1 MIVRDIM
8 TTQLV
13 TVAPDDTLC
22 HACTLFRHYPFHHLP
37 VVKRC
42 EILDGSHPEY
52 RIQRI
57 MLQFE
62 GILTTQ
68 AIELALAHAR
78 HDSSSQLIGHPWQ
91 EQRIATVMDPL
102 PPSVS
107 PTTSVG
113 AAARLLVE
121 RRLSCLPVV
130 DSGEERETAP
140 VLLVGLLT
148 RSDLLLAL
156 AHTLGA
162 FEPGTSL
169 DIVLPDGDMAP
180 LRTVLHLATELHMR
194 VRSLVAT
201 PSTDSIPQRATLS
214 LDTISPTPLLLRLS
228 EAGIAYVHA
237 HTLEEEQENLIHH
250 GVTQAVARKTD
261 RIEAYAPTEHN
272 R

>member
-22 HACTLFRHYPFHHLP
+22 HACTLFRRYLFHHLP
-37 VVKRC
+37 VVKRS
-42 EILDGSHPEY
+42 EILNGSHPEY

-68 AIELALAHAR
+68 AIERALAHAQ

-91 EQRIATVMDPL
+91 EQRVATVMDPL
-102 PPSVS
+102 PLSVS
-107 PTTSVG
+107 PTTPVG

-130 DSGEERETAP
+130 DSSEERETAP

-156 AHTLGA
+156 ARTLGA
-162 FEPGTSL
+162 FEP
-169 DIVLPDGDMAP
+169 
-180 LRTVLHLATELHMR
+180 
-194 VRSLVAT
+194 
-201 PSTDSIPQRATLS
+201 
-214 LDTISPTPLLLRLS
+214 
-228 EAGIAYVHA
+228 
-237 HTLEEEQENLIHH
+237 EECPH
-250 GVTQAVARKTD
+250 V
-261 RIEAYAPTEHN
+261 
-272 R
+272 